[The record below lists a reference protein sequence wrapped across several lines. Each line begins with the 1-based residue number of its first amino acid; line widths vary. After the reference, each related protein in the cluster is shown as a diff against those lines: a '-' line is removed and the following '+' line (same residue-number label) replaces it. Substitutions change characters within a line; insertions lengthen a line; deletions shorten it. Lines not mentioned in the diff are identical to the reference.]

1 VGADFT
7 DKKSWRQA
15 RCLDWTSRRQKRQKI
30 QFKRAKALSM
40 CLASQ
45 QFFPKGLSKSQLLLE
60 ALHNNRQHF
69 EMTEINTVPLL
80 LLPPRLTSH
89 VAISQATECLV
100 QFLNSLWLDF
110 PRARDRVLESLNY
123 VNISHVL
130 TASEP

>member
-1 VGADFT
+1 
-7 DKKSWRQA
+7 
-15 RCLDWTSRRQKRQKI
+15 
-30 QFKRAKALSM
+30 M

-45 QFFPKGLSKSQLLLE
+45 QFSPKGLSKSQLLWE
-60 ALHNNRQHF
+60 ALRQYF

-100 QFLNSLWLDF
+100 QILNSLWLDF

-130 TASEP
+130 TASEA